1 MVIEEN
7 NILYIVV
14 YSNIFDV
21 SQYFDNVL
29 WVSGLQVFV
38 QCKNSEF
45 KVQMNAKYNWFNV
58 AVRISYFS
66 QCNNLCVG

>member
-45 KVQMNAKYNWFNV
+45 KVQNECK
-58 AVRISYFS
+58 I
-66 QCNNLCVG
+66 